1 MIDPFVITPQRFPGK
16 LCARTRNYQGRID
29 EMKNFVNRVI
39 IFVLLSCSMSV
50 AALAKPIKKQI
61 TFNEPVKVNGVLLK
75 QGTYDVAFN
84 EETSELTISKGKR
97 VLAKAPAQLE
107 SLSKD
112 SNVTYETASEDPN
125 SNVGPKLLTRVS
137 MKDRVQAKVLNGA
150 DAKAEGVRRD

>member
-1 MIDPFVITPQRFPGK
+1 
-16 LCARTRNYQGRID
+16 
-29 EMKNFVNRVI
+29 MKNFVNRVI

-61 TFNEPVKVNGVLLK
+61 T
-75 QGTYDVAFN
+75 FN